1 MRRRV
6 RHASRATRPSQPRE
20 QISTLDGFARSEE
33 TRGGDTPKRP
43 ADPLDPRTSRLVS
56 NRADTV
62 LGSRLKDDA
71 IWPTPSTPAKVRRD
85 PLSAA
90 TFSAPPA
97 ASALKTTTT
106 RAVRAVAHFLFCDD
120 FRRAFVFSRRRSN
133 PTPSDRTRVHV
144 SFRLNHADPIKQ
156 DALPT
161 AGAGTSAASSV
172 ETRVSGGDD
181 AAAAAAAVSGA
192 GFEAYSPGFNPA
204 TAKGNRARVSAS
216 TARARAGRT
225 ARTRAPTRG

>member
-62 LGSRLKDDA
+62 LGSRLTDDA

-97 ASALKTTTT
+97 ASAPKTTTT

-144 SFRLNHADPIKQ
+144 SFRLNHADPLKQ
-156 DALPT
+156 DAPPT
-161 AGAGTSAASSV
+161 AGASTSAASSPPQC
-172 ETRVSGGDD
+172 S
-181 AAAAAAAVSGA
+181 A
-192 GFEAYSPGFNPA
+192 GSTSTNPPISRCCHSSSRSNTTCRSP
-204 TAKGNRARVSAS
+204 
-216 TARARAGRT
+216 
-225 ARTRAPTRG
+225 APMAMNYRRCLNF

>member
-20 QISTLDGFARSEE
+20 QISTLDGLARSEE
-33 TRGGDTPKRP
+33 TRGGDTPARP

-62 LGSRLKDDA
+62 LGSRLTDDA

-90 TFSAPPA
+90 TFSAPPRH

-106 RAVRAVAHFLFCDD
+106 RAVRAVAHFQNARRFYISRVRLFATTLEPDAVGPD
-120 FRRAFVFSRRRSN
+120 TRSRFF
-133 PTPSDRTRVHV
+133 PTKPR
-144 SFRLNHADPIKQ
+144 
-156 DALPT
+156 
-161 AGAGTSAASSV
+161 
-172 ETRVSGGDD
+172 
-181 AAAAAAAVSGA
+181 
-192 GFEAYSPGFNPA
+192 
-204 TAKGNRARVSAS
+204 
-216 TARARAGRT
+216 
-225 ARTRAPTRG
+225 